1 MKTAGQLGHSG
12 ELVLKSNNKRL
23 RRKIER
29 IDVLN
34 KNVIL
39 FQLTAARVLFLLTH
53 VHDLCH
59 MSKTD
64 IQSHTAMFF
73 EL

>member
-1 MKTAGQLGHSG
+1 M
-12 ELVLKSNNKRL
+12 
-23 RRKIER
+23 IER